1 VVTGV
6 LRVCPVGDLRRVTGE
21 LDGFD
26 LLTLLSPDHAGEEHR
41 GLACGRHL
49 ELRFNDIVE
58 PRPGLVLPD
67 RDLLA
72 HIIEFGR
79 KARLP
84 MVIHCWAGISRSSA
98 AAYVL
103 ACDRSPG
110 QEGDIADELRR
121 RAPFAT
127 PNRLMVALADDLLGR
142 EGRMVAAIER
152 IGRGAEAAQGTPYQ
166 LPLCWPIE

>member
-1 VVTGV
+1 MVTS
-6 LRVCPVGDLRRVTGE
+6 LWICPVSDLRRVTGG
-21 LDGFD
+21 LGGFD

-41 GLACGRHL
+41 ELARERHL
-49 ELRFNDIVE
+49 ELRFNDIAE
-58 PRPGLVLPD
+58 PRPGLVPPD
-67 RDLLA
+67 RKLLA
-72 HIIEFGR
+72 GIVEFGR
-79 KARLP
+79 QARQP

-110 QEGDIADELRR
+110 YESDIADELRR

-152 IGRGAEAAQGTPYQ
+152 IGRGAEASQGMPYQ
-166 LPLCWPIE
+166 LPLRWPIE